1 MTPYGK
7 HKGMKKRNDKMND
20 ALAQFNKELG
30 MDKMTPQQ
38 KYNFLHD
45 DGYYDESDTGA
56 MTKEEL
62 KRLKKLGN

>member
-45 DGYYDESDTGA
+45 DGYYDEEDTGI
-56 MTKEEL
+56 
-62 KRLKKLGN
+62 

>member
-1 MTPYGK
+1 MAKNKMKMKYGAHRTEK
-7 HKGMKKRNDKMND
+7 EVEKMM
-20 ALAQFNKELG
+20 Q

-38 KYNFLHD
+38 KYNFVHD

-62 KRLKKLGN
+62 KLFKKLGN